1 MTAIKKH
8 YLINQK
14 HKGSQMKKN
23 LQIISVLLL
32 VVLGFAVSFAQS
44 VDELLKEGDQ
54 YVVEFNHQK
63 ALDAYL
69 KADKL
74 SPDNWDILWRISRA
88 YVDLGEK
95 MPDKT
100 DEQKADQEKI
110 YNKALE
116 YADRSVKH
124 GSNQS
129 ITYVRRAIANGRIAL
144 FEGIFSAIG
153 TVNDVKDDCEKAI
166 QLGNGGNYV
175 QALAHYVLGRGHLKV
190 CEKAYLVR
198 LPLGLGWGDTEE
210 AVRLLETAV
219 KLKPNFRMFLF
230 ELSKA
235 YIEEDEYDKAKET
248 LKKVEKAPFVDED
261 DDKVLADA
269 KKLYEEIKD
278 E

>member
-1 MTAIKKH
+1 
-8 YLINQK
+8 
-14 HKGSQMKKN
+14 MKKN
-23 LQIISVLLL
+23 LQRLSILLL
-32 VVLGFAVSFAQS
+32 VIFGLSASFAQS
-44 VDELLKEGDQ
+44 VDELLKQGDQ
-54 YVVEFNHQK
+54 FVEEFQNQK
-63 ALDAYL
+63 ALDEYL

-74 SPDNWDILWRISRA
+74 FPNSWEVYWRISRA

-100 DEQKADQEKI
+100 DAQKDEQEKI
-110 YNKALE
+110 YKKAFE
-116 YADRSVKH
+116 YADKSVKL

-129 ITYVRRAIANGRIAL
+129 ISYVRRAIANGRIAL

-153 TVNDVKDDCEKAI
+153 TVNDVKEDCEKAI
-166 QLGNGGNYV
+166 QIGNGGNYV

-230 ELSKA
+230 ELAKA

-248 LKKVEKAPFVDED
+248 LKKVEKAPKVDED
-261 DDKVLADA
+261 DDKVLSEA
-269 KKLYEEIKD
+269 KKLYEEIKN